1 MDSFTAITLAI
12 FLPFVFAGLIPF
24 AHKILKQHIGWFAV
38 AVALISFL
46 LIAKVAPIIVNGDTV
61 NGAVPW
67 LPSIGVEFSIYVDG
81 LSLLIGFLASG
92 IGVIIISYSNG
103 YMSQKEDLPRYYK
116 WLLLFM
122 GSMIGMVFSANT
134 IQLFIFWELT
144 SITSFML
151 IGYWRDKP
159 ESIYGATKSLVLTAS
174 GGLVMFAGFLLLSSI
189 TGTFDIPT
197 ILHSESLISAIHEHK
212 FFLLT
217 LTLIFIGA
225 AAKSA
230 QGPFYIWLPN
240 AMEAPT
246 PVSAFLHSATM
257 VKAGIYLVARI
268 HPIFSGTDAWFYLVA
283 GTGMATMVVAGFL
296 AFRQT
301 DIKAI
306 LAYSTISQLGYIM
319 TMYGYTTHN
328 EPGIGVAAATFHLLN
343 HATFKACLFLVA
355 GIVAHEATTRDI
367 RKLGGLRREMP
378 ITFIIASIGALS
390 MAGVP
395 PLNGFLSKE
404 MFYESSI
411 EMGAALGSPY
421 TILIPAIAVLGG
433 VFTFAYSIKLID
445 GIFLGKRHEEE
456 LPHHIHDPG
465 ATMLIPAAFLA
476 FLVILFGLVP
486 SIPVHNIVEPTT
498 AGILLEDVELH
509 VKLWHGFTTSL
520 FMTIFTFIIG
530 LLVYS
535 KYDAIATWQDRFN
548 VRHPRI
554 SINYYYDRAV
564 ENAMSNAYR
573 ASSILQSGNIK
584 TYMISLLIFMVAMA
598 TIPVATV
605 IITGADMIPPD
616 FNFNI
621 NLNFGSAPYEA
632 LLMLL
637 IALAAIAVALLPA
650 YLPAI
655 VALSLLGYMIAILF
669 IYLKAPDLALTQI
682 LIETLLTIIFLIAIV
697 KIPQKFKEV
706 IPRSTMVRDIVI
718 SSVVASTV
726 FIMLINATQGIVPP
740 FESLSHY
747 FLEKSLP
754 LAGAYNVVNVIIVD
768 FRGYDTLGEISVL
781 CLTALGG
788 YNLIQ
793 SRGAKK

>member
-1 MDSFTAITLAI
+1 MNSFNAIALAI
-12 FLPFVFAGLIPF
+12 FLPFIFAGLIPVAQKF
-24 AHKILKQHIGWFAV
+24 LKQYIGWFA
-38 AVALISFL
+38 ATGALISFL
-46 LIAKVAPIIVNGDTV
+46 LIAKVAPIIIHGDTV
-61 NGAVPW
+61 GGAVSW
-67 LPSIGVEFSIYVDG
+67 LPSVGLEFSIYADG
-81 LSLLIGFLASG
+81 LSMLIGFLASG
-92 IGVIIISYSNG
+92 IGVIIMSYSNG
-103 YMSQKEDLPRYYK
+103 YMSHKEDLPRYYM

-151 IGYWRDKP
+151 IGYWRNKP

-174 GGLVMFAGFLLLSSI
+174 GGLVMFAGFLFLSSI

-197 ILHSESLISAIHEHK
+197 ILQNEALIGAIHDHK

-306 LAYSTISQLGYIM
+306 LAYSTISQLGYLM
-319 TMYGYTTHN
+319 TMYGYTTQH

-355 GIVAHEATTRDI
+355 GIVAHEAATRDI
-367 RKLGGLRREMP
+367 RKLGGLRKEMP

-390 MAGVP
+390 MAGIP

-404 MFYESSI
+404 MFYESSL
-411 EMGAALGSPY
+411 EMGAALGGPY
-421 TILIPAIAVLGG
+421 TMLIPAIAVLGG
-433 VFTFAYSIKLID
+433 IFTFAYSIKLID
-445 GIFLGKRHEEE
+445 GIFLGKRHDDD

-465 ATMLIPAAFLA
+465 AAMLIPAAFLA
-476 FLVILFGLVP
+476 FLVILFGVVP

-498 AGILLEDVELH
+498 AGILLEEVDLH

-520 FMTIFTFIIG
+520 FMTIATFIIG
-530 LLVYS
+530 LLFYS
-535 KYDAIATWQDRFN
+535 KYDAIGAWQDRFN
-548 VRHPRI
+548 ARHPRI
-554 SINYYYDRAV
+554 SINYHYDAAV
-564 ENAMSNAYR
+564 NSSRYIAHKI
-573 ASSILQSGNIK
+573 SSITQPGTIK
-584 TYMISLLIFMVAMA
+584 TYMNAVLALIVVLVFIPIVLL
-598 TIPVATV
+598 
-605 IITGADMIPPD
+605 GADIIPQT
-616 FNFNI
+616 
-621 NLNFGSAPYEA
+621 LNFDIASYEI
-632 LLMLL
+632 LLMVLMV
-637 IALAAIAVALLPA
+637 IAAIAATVLPG

-655 VALSLLGYMIAILF
+655 IALSALGYMVSLLF

-682 LIETLLTIIFLIAIV
+682 LVETLSTIIFLLVIV
-697 KIPQKFKEV
+697 KIPQKFKET
-706 IPRSTMVRDIVI
+706 ISKTTFVRDLII
-718 SSVVASTV
+718 SSAIASTV
-726 FIMLINATQGIVPP
+726 FIILINATQGIISP

-747 FLEKSLP
+747 FIENSLP
-754 LAGAYNVVNVIIVD
+754 LAGGHNIVNVIIVD
-768 FRGYDTLGEISVL
+768 FRAYDTLGEISVL
-781 CLTALGG
+781 FLAAFGV
-788 YNLIQ
+788 YNLIH
-793 SRGAKK
+793 SRSEDK